1 MILAVFVVAVTFGAE
16 PELKVNAVI
25 LRSAA
30 DGAFVLGDAS
40 CGRIKPLGRFCI
52 LLRSLT
58 CKYRGRSALILS
70 G

>member
-30 DGAFVLGDAS
+30 DGAFVLGYPS

-52 LLRSLT
+52 LLGLLP
-58 CKYRGRSALILS
+58 CKYRGSSALILAR
-70 G
+70 